1 MASYQKLLEELLKS
15 EEMDDPNNLVV
26 CEKMQSEDMRSEVTE
41 SLSLRSIFAYA
52 SIASPLTSRPTTSP
66 RRRRR

>member
-26 CEKMQSEDMRSEVTE
+26 CEMQSEDMRSEVE
-41 SLSLRSIFAYA
+41 RNHSASAASLPMPQSLH
-52 SIASPLTSRPTTSP
+52 L
-66 RRRRR
+66 